1 MHSLTSDDLT
11 THRPYAGP
19 SLGRRARRAL
29 PTIALHAGLLLGA
42 LIVGGPLFWM
52 AISSFKDEADI
63 LQFPP
68 SLIPSPM
75 TLDNYVT
82 ALTGEYSL
90 LVGYVNSLKIATIAT
105 LGTLFTSS
113 LAAYALARLRF
124 AGRDLLFGT
133 LVATLMVPG
142 QITLIPT
149 YVLYHQ
155 LGWLNTHLPLI
166 VPHILA
172 NAFGIFLL
180 RQFIRSIPE
189 ELEDAARM
197 DGANPFTIY
206 LKIILPLIKPAL
218 AALAIFSFML
228 SWNSFLGPLIYLS
241 SRDLYTLPLMMSGL
255 RSIGGGDA
263 MLMGP
268 TMAASSIAVLPV
280 VILYLLAQRYFIE
293 GVMLTGMKG

>member
-1 MHSLTSDDLT
+1 MHSLTTGT
-11 THRPYAGP
+11 TAAPLGIGERLWRAWPY
-19 SLGRRARRAL
+19 
-29 PTIALHAGLLLGA
+29 IALHAALIVGA
-42 LIVGGPLFWM
+42 VIVGGPLFWM
-52 AISSFKDEADI
+52 AISSLKDESEI
-63 LQFPP
+63 LLYPP
-68 SLIPSPM
+68 SLIPNPI
-75 TLDNYVT
+75 TLENYRL

-90 LVGYVNSLKIATIAT
+90 ILGYINSLQIATIVT
-105 LGTLFTSS
+105 IGTLFTSS

-133 LVATLMVPG
+133 LLATLMVPG

-180 RQFIRSIPE
+180 RQFIKSIPE
-189 ELEDAARM
+189 ELEDAARI

-206 LKIILPLIKPAL
+206 WKIILPLIKPAL
-218 AALAIFSFML
+218 AALTIFSFMQ
-228 SWNSFLGPLIYLS
+228 SWNSFLAPLIYLS
-241 SRDLYTLPLMMSGL
+241 SRDLYTLPLMMSGM
-255 RSIGGGDA
+255 RSIGGGDV

-268 TMAASSIAVLPV
+268 TMAASTIAVLPV
-280 VILYLLAQRYFIE
+280 VILYLAAQRYFIE

>member
-1 MHSLTSDDLT
+1 MRSLTMTPSPVRAT
-11 THRPYAGP
+11 PAP
-19 SLGRRARRAL
+19 SLGERGRRVL
-29 PTIALHAGLLLGA
+29 PTVLLHAGLVLGA

-52 AISSFKDEADI
+52 AISSFKDETDI
-63 LQFPP
+63 LRFPP
-68 SLIPSPM
+68 SLIPDPI
-75 TLDNYVT
+75 TLSNYIL

-90 LVGYVNSLKIATIAT
+90 IVGYVNSLKIAIISTV
-105 LGTLFTSS
+105 GTLFTSS

-166 VPHILA
+166 MPMILA

-180 RQFIRSIPE
+180 RQFIKSIPE
-189 ELEDAARM
+189 ELEDAARI

-218 AALAIFSFML
+218 AALAIFSFMQ
-228 SWNSFLGPLIYLS
+228 SWNGFLAPLIYLS
-241 SRDLYTLPLMMSGL
+241 SRELYTLPLMMSGL

-263 MLMGP
+263 TLMGP
-268 TMAASSIAVLPV
+268 TMAAATIAVLPV
-280 VILYLLAQRYFIE
+280 VILYLAAQRYFIE